1 MGLLI
6 TIPKSPLAVD
16 LSAHSLERTGMI
28 NSHRMKP
35 AAMVPMSTCS
45 SNAFWFTSIPD
56 ESLEGCQSVSVD
68 EVLAA
73 LLFQVGM
80 SLDQPSANF
89 EYLEKS
95 ILKMKILSP
104 LSVTTAEVVPSPAD
118 YDTSDTS
125 EHPAGAGGLL
135 PKCRVLHRCQ
145 RGCPLLREGEVTIL
159 FCFVF

>member
-1 MGLLI
+1 MQFHLHSLYFPCSAGSQHVDLLI

-56 ESLEGCQSVSVD
+56 GSLEGCQSVSVD

-73 LLFQVGM
+73 LLFQGGM

-95 ILKMKILSP
+95 ILKNENPFPIICNHS
-104 LSVTTAEVVPSPAD
+104 
-118 YDTSDTS
+118 
-125 EHPAGAGGLL
+125 
-135 PKCRVLHRCQ
+135 
-145 RGCPLLREGEVTIL
+145 
-159 FCFVF
+159 